1 MNSVLKTRKFAPR
14 IALSASAFILVAV
27 LTGCAKGSLPLPRQP
42 SMPSGLPLPSSGG
55 GGLPSPTSMPAPGGS
70 PSSGLPSGGVG
81 SPSAGA
87 PSMPSGGAAEK
98 PSDGAAKSNE
108 SQGDGGEGGG
118 GGGSGPDGVQDQAGE
133 GGDGNGPDGSHDQAG
148 GGDGPDGAQDQ
159 AEEGGGGV
167 GSTPDEKASGWE
179 VSTELPD
186 VTGAG
191 QGADVTGNAS
201 APGASTVDDKLS
213 KALADLD
220 KDVLDERLANDRRAA
235 ESRRTN
241 VDVAEQSVPA
251 PPPVTPRAPA
261 PPVPDTPD
269 ARDDDVVARQLRE
282 AAEKETDPKLREA
295 LWEEYERY
303 RNGL

>member
-108 SQGDGGEGGG
+108 SQGDS
-118 GGGSGPDGVQDQAGE
+118 GGSGPDGTHDQAGE
-133 GGDGNGPDGSHDQAG
+133 GG

-159 AEEGGGGV
+159 AEGGGGGV

-191 QGADVTGNAS
+191 QGADVIGNAS

-220 KDVLDERLANDRRAA
+220 KDVLDERLTNDRRAA

-241 VDVAEQSVPA
+241 VDAAEQSVPA

>member
-70 PSSGLPSGGVG
+70 PSSGLPSGGVS

-118 GGGSGPDGVQDQAGE
+118 GGS
-133 GGDGNGPDGSHDQAG
+133 GPDGSHDQAG

-159 AEEGGGGV
+159 AEGGGGGV

-220 KDVLDERLANDRRAA
+220 KDVLDERLTNDRRAA

-241 VDVAEQSVPA
+241 VDAAEQSVPA